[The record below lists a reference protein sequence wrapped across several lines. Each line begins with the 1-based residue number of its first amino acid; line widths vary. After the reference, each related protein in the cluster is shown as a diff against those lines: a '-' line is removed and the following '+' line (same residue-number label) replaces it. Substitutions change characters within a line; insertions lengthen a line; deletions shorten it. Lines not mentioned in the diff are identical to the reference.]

1 MAKPTLTIALSRRAI
16 LAGASAIPIAIP
28 LAAQPLVQALA
39 ALPSPGTDSGP
50 EAGIESG
57 GDPGADAELFRRIAT
72 AEALRNRHARA
83 RRQRHRIREARRA
96 RAERSPLPRPQPRRG
111 PIPPC
116 DVDAYLQC
124 SALFHRYAD
133 AVRDAVAL
141 PAWSLPGLHAKLRLA
156 AIASRRGDARV
167 YMYED
172 REWLEITLTDL
183 RRLSGA

>member
-16 LAGASAIPIAIP
+16 LAGASAIPIATP

-39 ALPSPGTDSGP
+39 ALPALPGSGT
-50 EAGIESG
+50 EAG
-57 GDPGADAELFRRIAT
+57 GDPGADAELFRRIAK
-72 AEALRNRHARA
+72 AEALRNRHAGA

-96 RAERSPLPRPQPRRG
+96 RAEDSPLPRPQPRRG

-124 SALFHRYAD
+124 SALFYRYAD

-141 PAWSLPGLHAKLRLA
+141 PARSLPGLHAKLRLA

-172 REWLEITLTDL
+172 REWLEIALTDL